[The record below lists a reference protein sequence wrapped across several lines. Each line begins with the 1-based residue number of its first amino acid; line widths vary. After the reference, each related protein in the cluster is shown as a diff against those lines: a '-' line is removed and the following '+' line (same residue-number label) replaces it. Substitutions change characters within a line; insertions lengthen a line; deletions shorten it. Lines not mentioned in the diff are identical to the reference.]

1 VNRRKFLTV
10 AGSGTLLGLAGCS
23 GCGSAGGNTIKL
35 VSSMPRTGSAR
46 GQTDTIANGI
56 KMAIDEHGG
65 EIAGMKIEY
74 LDWDDADAS
83 SQSWTSELETNNAN
97 RAVADPDVMAY
108 IGPYNSG
115 AAKKSMPIL
124 NEAGLLQV
132 SPAVTHTGLTK
143 KVEGGDPNEPDVY
156 RPTKRITF
164 GRVCPADDTQ
174 GPLAADYAHAPKG
187 AAKEEDRGLGAKTV
201 FILDDKELYGQGV
214 AGLFRQRCEK
224 LGLKILGHESINTRQ
239 NEFRSLMTT
248 IKATN
253 PDVVYFGGTT
263 QSKGGQ
269 IAKDMRDAGL
279 ACPLI
284 VPDGCY
290 ELAFIKSAGEENL
303 QNCYIT
309 MGGIDPSALKGPG
322 AEFVRKY
329 KEKFGN
335 DPEAYAVY
343 GYEAAA
349 VILAAIKK
357 VGKKDRE
364 AILKETLDPKKVF
377 ETGAL
382 GKWNFDENGDIS
394 IQNMTISK
402 VEGGKFKPVK
412 IVDRR

>member
-1 VNRRKFLTV
+1 VDRRKFLTV
-10 AGSGTLLGLAGCS
+10 ASSGTLLGLAGCS

-56 KMAIDEHGG
+56 KMAIEEYGG
-65 EIAGMKIEY
+65 EIAGMKIQHE
-74 LDWDDADAS
+74 DWDDADAS
-83 SQSWTSELETNNAN
+83 SQSWTPELETANAQK
-97 RAVADPDVMAY
+97 AIADLDVMAY

-115 AAKKSMPIL
+115 AAKVSMPLL
-124 NEAGLLQV
+124 NEAGLLQI

-156 RPTKRITF
+156 RPVKDRPTF

-174 GPLAADYAHAPKG
+174 GPLAADFARDELKAM
-187 AAKEEDRGLGAKTV
+187 TV
-201 FILDDKELYGQGV
+201 FVLDDKELYGQGV
-214 AGLFRQRCEK
+214 AGLFKQRCEK
-224 LGLKILGHESINTRQ
+224 LNIKILGHESINSRQ
-239 NEFRSLMTT
+239 NEFRTLMRT

-269 IAKDMRDAGL
+269 IAKDMRNEGL
-279 ACPLI
+279 TCPLL

-290 ELAFIKSAGEENL
+290 ELAFINSAGEENL
-303 QNCYIT
+303 KNCYVT
-309 MGGIDPSALKGPG
+309 MGGIDASALTGPG

-329 KEKFGN
+329 KEKYSK

-349 VILAAIKK
+349 VILSAIKE

-364 AILKETLDPKKVF
+364 AIRKTTLDPKRVF
-377 ETGAL
+377 EKGAL

-412 IVDRR
+412 IIDRK

>member
-1 VNRRKFLTV
+1 MDRRKFLTV
-10 AGSGTLLGLAGCS
+10 AGGGALLGLAGCS
-23 GCGSAGGNTIKL
+23 GCKGKGGNTIKL
-35 VSSMPRTGSAR
+35 VSSMPRTGSAQ

-56 KMAIDEHGG
+56 KMAIDEYKG

-97 RAVADPDVMAY
+97 RAVNDPDVMAY

-143 KVEGGDPNEPDVY
+143 KTEGGDPNEPEVY
-156 RPTKRITF
+156 RPAKRITF
-164 GRVCPADDTQ
+164 CRVCPADDTQ
-174 GPLAADYAHAPKG
+174 GPLAADF
-187 AAKEEDRGLGAKTV
+187 AKDELKAKKV

-214 AGLFRQRCEK
+214 AGLFERRCKE
-224 LGLKILGHESINTRQ
+224 LGLQILGHESINTKQ

-248 IKATN
+248 IKAAN
-253 PDVVYFGGTT
+253 PDIVYFGGTT

-269 IAKDMRDAGL
+269 IAKDMKDAGL
-279 ACPLI
+279 TCPLI

-303 QNCYIT
+303 KNCYIT
-309 MGGIDPSALKGPG
+309 MGGIDISALTGPG
-322 AEFVRKY
+322 AEFVKKY

-343 GYEAAA
+343 GYEAAK
-349 VILAAIKK
+349 VVLEAIKK

-364 AILKETLDPKKVF
+364 EILKACLGTKDFDK
-377 ETGAL
+377 GAL
-382 GKWNFDENGDIS
+382 GKWSFDENGDIS

-412 IVDRR
+412 IVDRK